1 MIKSDLEKLSDC
13 KRKLNITVPKD
24 EVSIDYQTIIRKYRN
39 HLTLP
44 GFRKGKA
51 PIKMIENIYEEQI
64 KAGYIEEFIPKY
76 YKQALLELEKEKV
89 IPINQGLFE
98 DFNWKPG
105 EDLKVAFKFE
115 VKPKI
120 ELKKYRDF
128 EINFTPEKV
137 TKKIIETELNRLQES
152 YAKIID
158 KDSPIEVNDLIYY
171 QVEKYDDEEVSK
183 PEERFYK
190 IGTKS
195 LGEKFDKDLTGAP
208 KGDVIKTIIE
218 LPPSSSFVPPRLNR
232 GSSGLRRTG
241 KPEEKPTE
249 IHVVLKVNS
258 IKKIDLPILD
268 DEFAKDVGDYK
279 TLKDLKAEIKKGFEE
294 QVKIKNEKDKSS
306 LILQKI
312 IQENPFELPESIVED
327 YISRMINQSKK
338 NENISQEDIQKLKEI
353 YKKYAE
359 NEFRVYYILEKLR
372 ELEKIEINDDEI
384 DNEITKSA
392 KLMNIEV
399 EKYKELY
406 QKQIDREAIKIDFM
420 NRKILKDIESTIK
433 FVEKK

>member
-24 EVSIDYQTIIRKYRN
+24 EVSKDYQMIIRKYRN
-39 HLTLP
+39 HVTLP

-137 TKKIIETELNRLQES
+137 TKKIIESELNRLQES

-158 KDSPIEVNDLIYY
+158 KDSPVEVNDLIYY

-195 LGEKFDKDLTGAP
+195 LGEKFDKDLTRA
-208 KGDVIKTIIE
+208 KTGDVIKTIIE
-218 LPPSSSFVPPRLNR
+218 LPPS
-232 GSSGLRRTG
+232 

-249 IHVVLKVNS
+249 MHVVLIVNS
-258 IKKIDLPILD
+258 IKKIDLPVLD

-392 KLMNIEV
+392 ELMHIEV

-406 QKQIDREAIKIDFM
+406 QKQIDREAIKIDLM
-420 NRKILKDIESTIK
+420 NRKILKDIESTVK